1 MLQIGNEDWDL
12 RRNLNWSEIAESNHA
27 DDVEVEVDNDD
38 GSGEGLYFNGPRT
51 AALQHNQNYYQNMNL
66 RIIKADK
73 NSTSPVPQG
82 KNVSEIKFPRQY
94 EGGKDKSRNKTVYS
108 QVI

>member
-12 RRNLNWSEIAESNHA
+12 RRNLNWSEIDESNHA
-27 DDVEVEVDNDD
+27 EEVNDDD
-38 GSGEGLYFNGPRT
+38 GSGEDGPRT
-51 AALQHNQNYYQNMNL
+51 AALQHNQNYYQNTNL
-66 RIIKADK
+66 RIIKADS
-73 NSTSPVPQG
+73 NASSPAPQG
-82 KNVSEIKFPRQY
+82 KNASEIKFPKHY

>member
-12 RRNLNWSEIAESNHA
+12 RRNINWSEIAKSNHA
-27 DDVEVEVDNDD
+27 EDGEVDNDD
-38 GSGEGLYFNGPRT
+38 GSGEGLFNGPRT

-73 NSTSPVPQG
+73 NATSPVPQG

-94 EGGKDKSRNKTVYS
+94 EGGKDKTRNKTVYS

>member
-12 RRNLNWSEIAESNHA
+12 RKNLNWSEIDESNHA
-27 DDVEVEVDNDD
+27 EEVNDDDD
-38 GSGEGLYFNGPRT
+38 GSGEDGPRT

-66 RIIKADK
+66 RIMKADK
-73 NSTSPVPQG
+73 NDSSPSPQG
-82 KNVSEIKFPRQY
+82 KNASEIKLLKKHY